1 MIRVHTQPAGRYLF
15 APAILTI
22 VIAVELFGGCGGG
35 GASSPSSP
43 SGSDPTPAPAISVTV
58 APTTASVQTGQTRA
72 FTATV
77 ANDSANKG
85 VSWGLSGAGCT
96 AAACGTLSA
105 ASSASGVAFTY
116 TAPASVPSP
125 ATVTLTATSVADT
138 TKAATATVT
147 IAAAPVA
154 APPVSV
160 TLAPKRGGLAL
171 GQSLNFTA
179 TVTNDVAAA
188 GVTWTASS
196 GTFSAPTAT
205 TATYVA
211 PASPGVITVTATS
224 KADAT
229 KSASATIGVSDLAGV
244 TTYHN
249 DLSRDGVN
257 AQEYAL
263 TTSNV
268 TTATF
273 GKLFSCTADGAIYG
287 QPLWVPNVSIGGGTH
302 NVIVAVTMHDS
313 VFVFDADASP
323 CVTYWNE
330 QLIPSGETYGSYADV
345 NSSDI
350 YPDIGILGT
359 PVIDPSSGT
368 IYLVTKTKTTGGTY
382 HQRLHAL
389 SIAGG
394 TEAMNS
400 PVEISSSSVTFP
412 GNCDGGTTNS
422 FNTLT
427 ENQRPGLALIN
438 GVVYVG
444 WASHGDQGAYHGWL
458 VGYNTADLSI
468 SNIFNA
474 TPNAAESLSY
484 CRGGIWMSGGAPA
497 ADASNNLYLIT
508 GNGVF
513 DGVTDYS
520 DSYLKMSTPGLTVTD
535 FFTPNNQSNLDANDQ
550 DVGASGTALLID
562 QTSGP
567 VTHLLVGGSKASVI
581 FLLNRDNLGKFNA
594 SMDAV
599 VQEFTGNAASFSTPA
614 FWNNTLYYFG
624 TQYTTTQVGQSFA
637 FNPAT
642 GMFST
647 TASAQTP
654 AGFGFPGATPSIS
667 ATPTATNGIVW
678 AIDAGSYG
686 MNNDASTAAGPAIL
700 HAYSASSLATEL
712 WNSSQATG
720 GRDTAGNAV
729 KFTVPTVANG
739 KVYIGTRGNDDTQ
752 GHGTTFGE
760 IDVYGLLP
768 N

>member
-1 MIRVHTQPAGRYLF
+1 M
-15 APAILTI
+15 
-22 VIAVELFGGCGGG
+22 
-35 GASSPSSP
+35 
-43 SGSDPTPAPAISVTV
+43 
-58 APTTASVQTGQTRA
+58 APTTASVQAGQTQA

-96 AAACGTLSA
+96 AATCGTVSA
-105 ASSASGVAFTY
+105 ASSASGVAVTY

-147 IAAAPVA
+147 ITAAPVA

-229 KSASATIGVSDLAGV
+229 KSASATIGVTDLAGV

-263 TTSNV
+263 TTANV

-345 NSSDI
+345 STSDI

-368 IYLVTKTKTTGGTY
+368 IYLVTKTKTTGGDV
-382 HQRLHAL
+382 
-389 SIAGG
+389 S
-394 TEAMNS
+394 
-400 PVEISSSSVTFP
+400 
-412 GNCDGGTTNS
+412 
-422 FNTLT
+422 
-427 ENQRPGLALIN
+427 
-438 GVVYVG
+438 
-444 WASHGDQGAYHGWL
+444 
-458 VGYNTADLSI
+458 
-468 SNIFNA
+468 
-474 TPNAAESLSY
+474 
-484 CRGGIWMSGGAPA
+484 PA
-497 ADASNNLYLIT
+497 AARIE
-508 GNGVF
+508 
-513 DGVTDYS
+513 
-520 DSYLKMSTPGLTVTD
+520 
-535 FFTPNNQSNLDANDQ
+535 
-550 DVGASGTALLID
+550 
-562 QTSGP
+562 
-567 VTHLLVGGSKASVI
+567 HRWRHGSH
-581 FLLNRDNLGKFNA
+581 
-594 SMDAV
+594 
-599 VQEFTGNAASFSTPA
+599 E
-614 FWNNTLYYFG
+614 
-624 TQYTTTQVGQSFA
+624 
-637 FNPAT
+637 
-642 GMFST
+642 
-647 TASAQTP
+647 
-654 AGFGFPGATPSIS
+654 
-667 ATPTATNGIVW
+667 
-678 AIDAGSYG
+678 
-686 MNNDASTAAGPAIL
+686 
-700 HAYSASSLATEL
+700 
-712 WNSSQATG
+712 
-720 GRDTAGNAV
+720 
-729 KFTVPTVANG
+729 
-739 KVYIGTRGNDDTQ
+739 
-752 GHGTTFGE
+752 
-760 IDVYGLLP
+760 
-768 N
+768 